1 MIIFVHRL
9 CSFLFL
15 STDESERVKPG
26 DERKKRPRTAFT
38 AEQIKDLEAEFTR
51 NKYLSVAKRTE
62 LSQRLKLTE
71 TQVQEYNLMVRYI
84 Y

>member
-1 MIIFVHRL
+1 MITFSFPYSEDSGRL
-9 CSFLFL
+9 
-15 STDESERVKPG
+15 KPG

-71 TQVQEYNLMVRYI
+71 TQVWRGLW
-84 Y
+84 

>member
-1 MIIFVHRL
+1 M
-9 CSFLFL
+9 SFHDNWINPLTQFILFP
-15 STDESERVKPG
+15 SDESDRHKQG

-71 TQVQEYNLMVRYI
+71 TQVGKIED
-84 Y
+84 